1 MQNLCLGPNAL
12 FRGTEV
18 VKHPFYSIGPKKDVW
33 ECFGVFRKP
42 SACNKMQNLCFG
54 PECTISGN
62 QSCVASIILHWT
74 QNDVYEYFG
83 AFC

>member
-1 MQNLCLGPNAL
+1 M
-12 FRGTEV
+12 F
-18 VKHPFYSIGPKKDVW
+18 GPKCTISGYRSCEASILLHWTQKDVW

-42 SACNKMQNLCFG
+42 SACNKMQNLWFG
-54 PECTISGN
+54 PECTIFGN